1 MSTDARDK
9 EWASLYESLKK
20 ALAQLGREDAFGEG
34 DYWLVD
40 DDYGGTAQKLCIH
53 KLTYLSAGLIATI
66 QTTLKSFPDWH
77 VLVQL
82 ETEIDGQ
89 PTPPEGI
96 VVYPDHVE
104 QHWDRVV
111 FAEVAAAL
119 GICTLQSRSPL
130 VVVLRRL

>member
-9 EWASLYESLKK
+9 EWAPLYESLKK
-20 ALAQLGREDAFGEG
+20 SLAQLGQEDAFGDG

-53 KLTYLSAGLIATI
+53 KLTYLSSHLIATI
-66 QTTLKSFPDWH
+66 QTVLKSFPAWH

-96 VVYPDHVE
+96 VVYPNHVE

-119 GICTLQSRSPL
+119 GI
-130 VVVLRRL
+130 